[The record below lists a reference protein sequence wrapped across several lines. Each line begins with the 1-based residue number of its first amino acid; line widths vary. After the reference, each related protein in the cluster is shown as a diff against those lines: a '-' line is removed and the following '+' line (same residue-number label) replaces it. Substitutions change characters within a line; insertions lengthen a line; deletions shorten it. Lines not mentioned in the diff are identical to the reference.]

1 MAGTAAAVMPGV
13 AVVEEVGNVVLVT
26 ALAVDIEAASTL
38 ATWERELKQAI
49 RALEGTKRRKK
60 RLATA

>member
-1 MAGTAAAVMPGV
+1 MAGTAATVMPGV

-49 RALEGTKRRKK
+49 RALRGTKSV
-60 RLATA
+60 

>member
-26 ALAVDIEAASTL
+26 TLAVDIEAASTL

-49 RALEGTKRRKK
+49 RALRGTKSV
-60 RLATA
+60 

>member
-1 MAGTAAAVMPGV
+1 MAGTAATVMPGV

-26 ALAVDIEAASTL
+26 ALAVDIEAASSL

-49 RALEGTKRRKK
+49 RALRGTKSV
-60 RLATA
+60 